1 MTECRLIQPDTLLVT
16 RRYRAKREL
25 IWEAWTQ
32 PERLK
37 RWFGTPGYTLETVEI
52 DLRVGGK
59 FRKVFR
65 TSDDELITVQGEYRE
80 VDEPAR
86 LVYTWNVTGSD
97 RNLVDSL
104 VTVSLTEHGDEVEV
118 TVQHEGLISDDVL
131 SGHRTGWIGNLDQL
145 ADEVE

>member
-1 MTECRLIQPDTLLVT
+1 MTECRLIRPDTLLVT
-16 RRYRAKREL
+16 RRYRAKRDL
-25 IWEAWTQ
+25 IWAAWTQ

-104 VTVSLTEHGDEVEV
+104 VTVSLTEHGDEVGFHRNEARILPNAI
-118 TVQHEGLISDDVL
+118 QPAQLQPFPASRDDFHE
-131 SGHRTGWIGNLDQL
+131 
-145 ADEVE
+145 